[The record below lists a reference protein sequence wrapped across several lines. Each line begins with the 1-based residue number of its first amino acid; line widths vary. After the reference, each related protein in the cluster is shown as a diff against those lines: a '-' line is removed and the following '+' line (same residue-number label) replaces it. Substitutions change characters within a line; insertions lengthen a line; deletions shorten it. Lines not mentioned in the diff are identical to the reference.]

1 MGQRYIPALGHA
13 WLTGLYDPILRLT
26 MREATFK
33 SQLVAQA
40 DLRPGHR
47 VLDLGCGTGTLTVQI
62 KQLQPDAEV
71 VGLDGDGDVLRRAAA
86 KRERAG
92 VAFDLVEGFSD
103 RLPFADMSFDRVLTS
118 LLLHHLTT
126 DAKRRTLAEV
136 FRVLRPG
143 GQVHVADWGA
153 PQGPLMRAAFVIVQ
167 LVDGFTTTDDN
178 VKGRIPAML
187 RDAGLVDVGVTGHLR
202 TVYGTLSLIRGE
214 RPRDFSHDPIGGP

>member
-1 MGQRYIPALGHA
+1 MAQRYIPALGHA
-13 WLTGLYDPILRLT
+13 WLTGLYDPVLRFT

-40 DLRPGHR
+40 ALRPGHR

-62 KQLQPDAEV
+62 KQTQPGVEV
-71 VGLDGDGDVLRRAAA
+71 VGLDGDADVLRRAAA
-86 KRERAG
+86 KRDRVG
-92 VAFDLVEGFSD
+92 VAFDLVEAFSD
-103 RLPFADMSFDRVLTS
+103 RLPFADDSFDRVLCS

-143 GQVHVADWGA
+143 GQVHIADWGA
-153 PQGPLMRAAFVIVQ
+153 PQDPMMRAAFLIVQ

-178 VKGRIPAML
+178 VNGRIPAML
-187 RDAGLVDVGVTGHLR
+187 DDAGLVGVEVTGHVR
-202 TVYGTLSLIRGE
+202 TVYGTLSLVRGE
-214 RPRDFSHDPIGGP
+214 RPQNSSHAPTGET

>member
-1 MGQRYIPALGHA
+1 MAQRYIPALGHA
-13 WLTGLYDPILRLT
+13 WLTGFYDPILRLT
-26 MREATFK
+26 MREVTFK
-33 SQLVAQA
+33 SRLIDQA

-62 KQLQPDAEV
+62 KQSQPGAEV
-71 VGLDGDGDVLRRAAA
+71 VGLDGDADILRRAAA
-86 KRERAG
+86 KRDRAG

-103 RLPFADMSFDRVLTS
+103 RLPFADGSFDRVLCS

-153 PQGPLMRAAFVIVQ
+153 PQDPLMRAAFVIVQ
-167 LVDGFTTTDDN
+167 LVDGFATTDDN

-187 RDAGLVDVGVTGHLR
+187 RDAGLVDVDVTGHLR
-202 TVYGTLSLIRGE
+202 TMYGTLSLIRGE
-214 RPRDFSHDPIGGP
+214 RPRDSSHDPIGGP